1 MLNHVHLFVTLWSSP
16 PGSSVH
22 GILQA
27 RIQEWVVFLVSR
39 DQTHSFYVSCT
50 GRHIFTTE
58 LPGKPREGV
67 RQRLKKKKKI
77 CMWPQCPTSTFYVI
91 LYT

>member
-58 LPGKPREGV
+58 LPGKPREGE
-67 RQRLKKKKKI
+67 RQRLKKKKYA
-77 CMWPQCPTSTFYVI
+77 CGHNVPHLLFM
-91 LYT
+91 